1 MERRGGEGR
10 SLFSPTH
17 DDDDKP
23 MMTDSHQ
30 QQTIL
35 SLTFFILPILYLSHR
50 HRRQTNET
58 ARYRKE
64 RADER
69 AYLSALVK
77 NQAIQPLR
85 PPLPVIVRRVLSRC
99 RFAYLSTVDVDNS
112 TSHLSLMRFT
122 YLPEEETIIMSTSV
136 RTKKYD
142 MLERTGGVALLVH
155 DFSEQGAPSLP
166 AKSSTTSSGEEEKVD
181 GEYSIT
187 LNGNCSVVTDI
198 DIAEQYRQIHLRNNP
213 EYPQFIIG
221 KDIAM
226 LRVDV
231 ATARICNISDEV
243 IKWNVGEALYVTP
256 SNGAGMT
263 ASPSKQQQ

>member
-1 MERRGGEGR
+1 MG
-10 SLFSPTH
+10 
-17 DDDDKP
+17 
-23 MMTDSHQ
+23 MMTVTHQ
-30 QQTIL
+30 QQTIV
-35 SLTFFILPILYLSHR
+35 SLTLFILPILYLSHR
-50 HRRQTNET
+50 HRRHTNET

-69 AYLSALVK
+69 AFLSDLVK

-85 PPLPVIVRRVLSRC
+85 PPLPIIVRRVLSRC
-99 RFAYLSTVDVDNS
+99 RFAYLSTVDVDNA

-166 AKSSTTSSGEEEKVD
+166 AAKTTTTTTIDDEERVG

-198 DIAEQYRQIHLRNNP
+198 EIAERYRQIHLRNNP

-243 IKWNVGEALYVTP
+243 IKWNVGEALHVTP

-263 ASPSKQQQ
+263 ASPSKQQQL

>member
-1 MERRGGEGR
+1 M
-10 SLFSPTH
+10 SAL
-17 DDDDKP
+17 
-23 MMTDSHQ
+23 HQ

-35 SLTFFILPILYLSHR
+35 SLTLFILPILYLSHR
-50 HRRQTNET
+50 HRRHTNET

-69 AYLSALVK
+69 AYLSDLVK

-85 PPLPVIVRRVLSRC
+85 PPLPIIVRRVLSRC
-99 RFAYLSTVDVDNS
+99 RFAYLSTVDVDNA

-166 AKSSTTSSGEEEKVD
+166 AAKTTATTTIGEEDKVG

-198 DIAEQYRQIHLRNNP
+198 DTAERYRQIHLRNNP

-263 ASPSKQQQ
+263 ASPTKQL

>member
-1 MERRGGEGR
+1 MI
-10 SLFSPTH
+10 SASQ
-17 DDDDKP
+17 
-23 MMTDSHQ
+23 Q
-30 QQTIL
+30 QQTIV
-35 SLTFFILPILYLSHR
+35 SLTLFILPILYLSHC
-50 HRRQTNET
+50 HRRHTNET

-69 AYLSALVK
+69 AYLSDLVK

-99 RFAYLSTVDVDNS
+99 RFAYLSTVDVDNA

-166 AKSSTTSSGEEEKVD
+166 ATSSTISSGDDSVG

-187 LNGNCSVVTDI
+187 
-198 DIAEQYRQIHLRNNP
+198 
-213 EYPQFIIG
+213 
-221 KDIAM
+221 
-226 LRVDV
+226 
-231 ATARICNISDEV
+231 
-243 IKWNVGEALYVTP
+243 
-256 SNGAGMT
+256 
-263 ASPSKQQQ
+263 